1 MKRYG
6 GSRWWWT
13 AAVADGGGRWRRTVV
28 KVNRERINWYKV
40 RKIVVKRYKIEYEKI
55 GMK

>member
-1 MKRYG
+1 M
-6 GSRWWWT
+6 
-13 AAVADGGGRWRRTVV
+13 ADGGGRWRRTVV